1 MDKNKVDFENIKETA
16 VKAVTELIEAAHLKK
31 GDILVVGC
39 SSSEIKGERIG
50 KGSDMNAAEAVY
62 QGIKPI
68 LDEKGIFLA
77 AQGCEHINR
86 AIITERA
93 ALGPLDEV
101 VNVVPQ
107 LHAGGSF
114 TVTVYNN
121 AKDPVALER
130 IQADAG
136 MDIGDT
142 LIGMHLK
149 PVAVPV
155 RLSIKEIG
163 CAHLT
168 CARTRPKFIGG
179 ERAKYDMVLAGKVSA
194 EEQKNV

>member
-1 MDKNKVDFENIKETA
+1 MDKVTDDFKNIKETA
-16 VKAVTELIEAAHLKK
+16 AKAVTELIEAAHLKA

-62 QGIKPI
+62 EGIKPI

-155 RLSIKEIG
+155 RLSMKEIG

>member
-1 MDKNKVDFENIKETA
+1 MDKVTNDFQNIKETA
-16 VKAVTELIEAAHLKK
+16 AKAVTELIEAAHLKK

-77 AQGCEHINR
+77 AQGCEHINL

-155 RLSIKEIG
+155 RLSMKEIG

-179 ERAKYDMVLAGKVSA
+179 ERAKYDMVLAGKASA
-194 EEQKNV
+194 EEQGNV

>member
-142 LIGMHLK
+142 LIGMHLE

-155 RLSIKEIG
+155 RLSMKEIG

>member
-1 MDKNKVDFENIKETA
+1 MDKVTNDFQNIKKTA
-16 VKAVTELIEAAHLKK
+16 AKAVTELIEAAHLKK

-155 RLSIKEIG
+155 RLSMKEIG

-179 ERAKYDMVLAGKVSA
+179 ERAKYDMVLAGKASA
-194 EEQKNV
+194 EEQGNV

>member
-1 MDKNKVDFENIKETA
+1 MDKVTNDFQNIKETA
-16 VKAVTELIEAAHLKK
+16 TKAVTELIEAAHLKE

-39 SSSEIKGERIG
+39 SSSEIKGEHIG

-155 RLSIKEIG
+155 RLSMREIG

-194 EEQKNV
+194 EEKKDV

>member
-1 MDKNKVDFENIKETA
+1 MDKATNYFQNIKETA
-16 VKAVTELIEAAHLKK
+16 AKAVTELIEAAHLKE

-93 ALGPLDEV
+93 ALGPIDEV

-155 RLSIKEIG
+155 RLSMKEIG

-179 ERAKYDMVLAGKVSA
+179 ERAKYDMVLAGKISA
-194 EEQKNV
+194 EEQKDV

>member
-1 MDKNKVDFENIKETA
+1 MDKVTNDFQNIKETA
-16 VKAVTELIEAAHLKK
+16 AKAVTELIEAAHLKK

-86 AIITERA
+86 AIITERV

-155 RLSIKEIG
+155 RLSMKEIG

-179 ERAKYDMVLAGKVSA
+179 ERAKYDMVLAGKASA
-194 EEQKNV
+194 EEQGNV

>member
-155 RLSIKEIG
+155 RLSMKEIG

-179 ERAKYDMVLAGKVSA
+179 ERAKYDMMLAGKVSA

>member
-1 MDKNKVDFENIKETA
+1 MDKVTNDFQNIKETA
-16 VKAVTELIEAAHLKK
+16 TKAVTELIEAAHLKE

-39 SSSEIKGERIG
+39 SSSEIKGEHIG

-93 ALGPLDEV
+93 ALGPLDEI

-155 RLSIKEIG
+155 RLSMREIG

-194 EEQKNV
+194 EEKKDV

>member
-1 MDKNKVDFENIKETA
+1 MDKVTNDFQNIKETA
-16 VKAVTELIEAAHLKK
+16 AKAVTELIEAAHLKK

-155 RLSIKEIG
+155 RLSMREIG

-194 EEQKNV
+194 EEQKDV

>member
-1 MDKNKVDFENIKETA
+1 MDKVTNDFQNIKETA
-16 VKAVTELIEAAHLKK
+16 AKAVTELIQAAHLKK

-155 RLSIKEIG
+155 RLSMKEIG

-179 ERAKYDMVLAGKVSA
+179 ERAKYDMVLAGKASA
-194 EEQKNV
+194 EEQGNV

>member
-1 MDKNKVDFENIKETA
+1 MDKATNDFQNIKETA
-16 VKAVTELIEAAHLKK
+16 AKAVTELIEAAHLKE

-155 RLSIKEIG
+155 RLSMKEIG

-179 ERAKYDMVLAGKVSA
+179 ERAKYNMVLAGKVSA
-194 EEQKNV
+194 EEQGNV

>member
-1 MDKNKVDFENIKETA
+1 MDKVTNDFQNIKETA
-16 VKAVTELIEAAHLKK
+16 AKAVTELIEAAHLKK

-68 LDEKGIFLA
+68 LDDKGIFLA

-107 LHAGGSF
+107 FHAGGSF

-155 RLSIKEIG
+155 RLSMKEIG

-179 ERAKYDMVLAGKVSA
+179 ERAKYDMVLAGKASA
-194 EEQKNV
+194 EEQGNV

>member
-1 MDKNKVDFENIKETA
+1 MDKVTNDFQNIKETA
-16 VKAVTELIEAAHLKK
+16 AKAVTELIEAAHLKK

-114 TVTVYNN
+114 TVTVYKN

-155 RLSIKEIG
+155 RLSMKEIG

-179 ERAKYDMVLAGKVSA
+179 ERAKYDMVLAGKASA
-194 EEQKNV
+194 EEQGNV

>member
-1 MDKNKVDFENIKETA
+1 MDKNKVDFEDIKETA

-155 RLSIKEIG
+155 RLSMKEIG

>member
-1 MDKNKVDFENIKETA
+1 MDKATNDFQNIKETA
-16 VKAVTELIEAAHLKK
+16 AKAVTELIEAAHLKE

-50 KGSDMNAAEAVY
+50 KGSDINAAEAVY
-62 QGIKPI
+62 QGIKPF

-155 RLSIKEIG
+155 RLSMREIG

-179 ERAKYDMVLAGKVSA
+179 ERAKYDMVLAGKASA
-194 EEQKNV
+194 EEQGNV

>member
-1 MDKNKVDFENIKETA
+1 MDKVTDDFKNIKETA
-16 VKAVTELIEAAHLKK
+16 AKAVTELIEAAHLKE

-155 RLSIKEIG
+155 RLSMKEIG

-179 ERAKYDMVLAGKVSA
+179 ERAKYDMVLAGKISA
-194 EEQKNV
+194 EEQKDV

>member
-1 MDKNKVDFENIKETA
+1 MDKAINDFQNIKETVA
-16 VKAVTELIEAAHLKK
+16 KAVTELIEAAHLKK

-62 QGIKPI
+62 EGIKPI

-121 AKDPVALER
+121 AKDPVALEK

-155 RLSIKEIG
+155 RLSMKEIG

>member
-1 MDKNKVDFENIKETA
+1 MDKVTNDFQNIKETEA
-16 VKAVTELIEAAHLKK
+16 KAVTELIEAAHLKK

-155 RLSIKEIG
+155 RLSMKEIG

-179 ERAKYDMVLAGKVSA
+179 ERAKYDMVLAGKASA
-194 EEQKNV
+194 EEQGNV

>member
-1 MDKNKVDFENIKETA
+1 MDKVTDDFKNIKETA
-16 VKAVTELIEAAHLKK
+16 AKAVTELIEAAHLKE
-31 GDILVVGC
+31 GDVLVVGC
-39 SSSEIKGERIG
+39 SSSEIMGERIG

-155 RLSIKEIG
+155 RLSMKEIG

-179 ERAKYDMVLAGKVSA
+179 ERAKYDMVLAGKISA

>member
-1 MDKNKVDFENIKETA
+1 MDKVTNDFQNIKKTA
-16 VKAVTELIEAAHLKK
+16 AKAVTELIEAAHLKK

-68 LDEKGIFLA
+68 LDDKGIFLA

-107 LHAGGSF
+107 FHAGGSF

-155 RLSIKEIG
+155 RLSMKEIG

-179 ERAKYDMVLAGKVSA
+179 ERAKYDMVLAGKASA
-194 EEQKNV
+194 EEQGNV

>member
-1 MDKNKVDFENIKETA
+1 MDKVTNDFQNIKETA
-16 VKAVTELIEAAHLKK
+16 AKAVTELIEAAHLKK

-155 RLSIKEIG
+155 RLSMKEIG

-194 EEQKNV
+194 EEQKDV

>member
-62 QGIKPI
+62 EGIKPI

-155 RLSIKEIG
+155 RLSMKEIG

>member
-1 MDKNKVDFENIKETA
+1 MDKGTNDFQNIKEA
-16 VKAVTELIEAAHLKK
+16 AAKAVTELIEAAHLKK

-155 RLSIKEIG
+155 RLSMKEIG

>member
-1 MDKNKVDFENIKETA
+1 MDKATNDFQNIKETA
-16 VKAVTELIEAAHLKK
+16 AKAVTELIEAAHLKE

-50 KGSDMNAAEAVY
+50 KGSDINAAEAVY

-155 RLSIKEIG
+155 RLSMKEIG

>member
-1 MDKNKVDFENIKETA
+1 MDKVTDDFKKIKEIA
-16 VKAVTELIEAAHLKK
+16 AKAVTELIEAAHLKE

-39 SSSEIKGERIG
+39 SSSEIKGEHIG

-62 QGIKPI
+62 EGIKPI

-155 RLSIKEIG
+155 RLSMKEIG

>member
-1 MDKNKVDFENIKETA
+1 MDKVTDDFKNIKETA
-16 VKAVTELIEAAHLKK
+16 AKAVTELIEAAHLKE

-62 QGIKPI
+62 EGIKPI

-93 ALGPLDEV
+93 ALGPLDGV

-155 RLSIKEIG
+155 RLSMKEIG

>member
-1 MDKNKVDFENIKETA
+1 MDKVTNDFQNIKKTA
-16 VKAVTELIEAAHLKK
+16 AKAVTELIEAAHLKK

-68 LDEKGIFLA
+68 LDDKGIFLA

-155 RLSIKEIG
+155 RLSMKEIG

-179 ERAKYDMVLAGKVSA
+179 ERAKYDMVLAGKASA
-194 EEQKNV
+194 EEQGNV

>member
-1 MDKNKVDFENIKETA
+1 MDKSTKEFNEIRDTA
-16 VKAVTELIEAAHLKK
+16 SKAVTELIEAAHLKK

-50 KGSDMNAAEAVY
+50 KGSDFNAALAVY
-62 QGIKPI
+62 EGIKPI

-93 ALGPLDEV
+93 ALKSTDEI

-107 LHAGGSF
+107 VHAGGSF
-114 TVTVYNN
+114 TVAVYEN

-142 LIGMHLK
+142 FIGMHLK
-149 PVAVPV
+149 PVAVPL
-155 RLSIKEIG
+155 RLSMKEIG
-163 CAHLT
+163 LAHLT

-179 ERAKYDMVLAGKVSA
+179 ERARYDMVLAGKDSR
-194 EEQKNV
+194 NV

>member
-1 MDKNKVDFENIKETA
+1 MDKVTDDFKNIKEIA
-16 VKAVTELIEAAHLKK
+16 AKAVTELIEAAHLKE

-62 QGIKPI
+62 EGIKPI

-155 RLSIKEIG
+155 RLSMKEIG

>member
-1 MDKNKVDFENIKETA
+1 MDKIKIDFENIREIA
-16 VKAVTELIEAAHLKK
+16 AKAVTELIEAAHLKK

-62 QGIKPI
+62 NGIKPI

-155 RLSIKEIG
+155 RLSMKEIG

-194 EEQKNV
+194 EEKKDA